1 MANKA
6 IKGLT
11 VEIGGDTTKLGKALD
26 EIDKKGRELSSEL
39 GQINKLL
46 KFDPG
51 NADLLT
57 QKQKVLAEA
66 VSNTAKRLETLEEAE
81 RQAQE
86 QFKQGKVSE
95 EQVRALQREVIDT
108 TNRLERYRKAAEETA
123 DAVDKL
129 GRESDDTAEALDD
142 TADAAEDAEK
152 EADKLG
158 SSLDGGLSAGFAAV
172 TAAATAAVGAIVA
185 CVEASQEYRTAMG
198 KLDTAFTTN
207 GLTAEQAKGTYK
219 ELQSVLGDTDKA
231 VEAAGHLAAM
241 ADSQEDLTE
250 WSEILTGV
258 YARFGDSLPVEGL
271 AEASNETVRTGQV
284 TGGLADALNWA
295 VEEGEDFG
303 LVLKENI
310 DFTELSAKEL
320 ENLTDAQREEYDAR
334 KEQYDAINDY
344 NKSIEEATTAE
355 DKFNIALA
363 NCADEQER
371 QKLITDTLTKLYG
384 SAAKQYKQTNK
395 TVIEAN
401 KANEDWN
408 ETMAELG
415 EELSP
420 AVTKVK
426 KFGTELL
433 KSAKEPLKNV
443 ASFITDKVI
452 PAITSIG
459 RWVVNNM
466 PIIKAAL
473 VGFTA
478 AIVAYKVAT
487 FAAEVAQKGLKGAL
501 LATEAAQKLLN
512 IAQAATPWG
521 LAAVAI
527 TGVVTA
533 LVAYTT
539 ATKDSAKEVDALTAE
554 ERELIE
560 AAQEAD
566 KALATQRENADK
578 NARGVEIQMG
588 KVAGLKDELLTLAS
602 ASGEVK
608 KADENRVN
616 FILGELNEALGT
628 EYQLVDGEIQRYGD
642 LKNKIDEVIASKTAN
657 LLLEA
662 HSESYALALQEE
674 AGLLAG
680 LSAAEK
686 DYMAQ
691 KAASQEKIAEYETAR
706 QEYVDKFNL
715 AMDEQN
721 WYVAGIYKKQI
732 DSLAFHIGQ
741 EQALMDEKKLVYD
754 EAAAAYG
761 ANAETIMG
769 YEEAQTAAAEGNYD
783 RVQELLRGKSAGY
796 SDHAN
801 AVDAATQ
808 RTLDTLYREAVNAG
822 VEAKRTRDNWE
833 AGVEGYTEDMVKE
846 AEQAYEDALGAYA
859 DAYTDAEG
867 VGEDIGG
874 GLADGME
881 AKRTSVISKV
891 RSIVSGI
898 ISAAKKEADSNSPSK
913 KMIAFGEDLGAGTEI
928 GMENTTGDLL
938 GTAKKQVKHLLEVY
952 SDEGDKAPEAAAR
965 GVGAAAQARALQ
977 QTQAANSLQGSKLDQ
992 ILAAIKAGQVL
1003 TIDGKTLVG
1012 ATADRTDTALG
1023 RKRELIARGAL

>member
-26 EIDKKGRELSSEL
+26 DIDKKGRDLSSEL
-39 GQINKLL
+39 GQINRLL

-57 QKQKVLAEA
+57 QKQKVLADA

-95 EQVRALQREVIDT
+95 EQVRALQREIIET
-108 TNRLERYRKAAEETA
+108 TNRLDRYRKAADETA
-123 DAVDKL
+123 DAVKNL
-129 GRESDDTAEALDD
+129 GKGSDDAAEAIED
-142 TADAAEDAEK
+142 TADAADEAEK
-152 EADKLG
+152 EADELG
-158 SSLDGGLSAGFAAV
+158 GSLDGGLSAGFAAV
-172 TAAATAAVGAIVA
+172 TAAATAAVGAIVG
-185 CVEASQEYRTAMG
+185 CVEASHEYRSAMG
-198 KLDTAFTTN
+198 KLDTAFEDN
-207 GLTAEQAKGTYK
+207 NLTAEQAKGTYK

-271 AEASNETVRTGQV
+271 AEASNETTRTGQV
-284 TGGLADALNWA
+284 TGALADALNWA

-320 ENLTDAQREEYDAR
+320 ESLTDAQREEYDAR

-355 DKFNIALA
+355 DKFNIALE

-371 QKLITDTLTKLYG
+371 QQLITKTLTKLYG
-384 SAAKQYKQTNK
+384 SAAKQYKETNK

-401 KANEDWN
+401 KANEEWN
-408 ETMAELG
+408 ATMAELG
-415 EELSP
+415 EEMAP
-420 AVTKVK
+420 TVTEVK
-426 KFGTELL
+426 KFGIELL
-433 KSAKEPLKNV
+433 KGAKEPLKDV
-443 ASFITDKVI
+443 ATFITGKVL
-452 PAITSIG
+452 PAISSIG
-459 RWVVNNM
+459 RWVSNNL
-466 PIIKAAL
+466 PAIKAGLIGITAAL
-473 VGFTA
+473 V
-478 AIVAYKVAT
+478 AYKTAT
-487 FAAEVAQKGLKGAL
+487 IAAEVSQKGLKGAIM
-501 LATEAAQKLLN
+501 ATEAAQKLLN
-512 IAQAATPWG
+512 LAQAATPWG
-521 LAAVAI
+521 LAAIAI

-533 LVAYTT
+533 LTAYAF
-539 ATKDSAKEVDALTAE
+539 ATDESTKKTENLTAE
-554 ERELIE
+554 ERELVE
-560 AAQEAD
+560 AAKEAD
-566 KALATQRENADK
+566 AALATQRENADQ
-578 NARGVEIQMG
+578 NAHGVEVQMG
-588 KVAGLKDELLTLAS
+588 KVTDLKNELFGLVGALGKVEEKDR
-602 ASGEVK
+602 
-608 KADENRVN
+608 DRVN
-616 FILGELNEALGT
+616 FILGELNDALGT
-628 EYQLVDGEIQRYGD
+628 EYKLVDGEIQRYGD

-657 LLLEA
+657 LLIEA
-662 HSESYALALQEE
+662 HSESYAAALQEE
-674 AGLLAG
+674 AGLLQG
-680 LSAAEK
+680 LTLTQKDYEAQRVKAKEAAELAK
-686 DYMAQ
+686 QAELEALEAEKQYLIDGNSAVLESAYIR
-691 KAASQEKIAEYETAR
+691 AAELQIAANEEKRI
-706 QEYVDKFNL
+706 L
-715 AMDEQN
+715 
-721 WYVAGIYKKQI
+721 
-732 DSLAFHIGQ
+732 
-741 EQALMDEKKLVYD
+741 DEKKVAYD

-783 RVQELLRGKSAGY
+783 RVQELLRGKSGGY

-822 VEAKRTRDNWE
+822 IEAKRTRENWE
-833 AGVEGYTEDMVKE
+833 AGVEGYTAAMVQE
-846 AEQAYEDALGAYA
+846 AEKSYEEALNAYA
-859 DAYTDAEG
+859 DAYADAEG

-881 AKRTSVISKV
+881 AKRTSVISKIK
-891 RSIVSGI
+891 SIVSGI
-898 ISAAKKEADSNSPSK
+898 ISAARTEADSHSPSR
-913 KMIAFGEDLGAGTEI
+913 KMIDFGEDMGEGAEVGI
-928 GMENTTGDLL
+928 ENKTDDLL
-938 GTAKKQVKHLLEVY
+938 GTAKRQVQHLLRVY

-965 GVGAAAQARALQ
+965 GVGATAQARALQ
-977 QTQAANSLQGSKLDQ
+977 QAQAANSLHGSKLDQ
-992 ILAAIKAGQVL
+992 ILTAIKAGQVL

-1023 RKRELIARGAL
+1023 RKRELVARGAL